1 MNINGINPIEE
12 HLKSNPGSV
21 DDALRGLREL
31 VSSIKSEPETW
42 ENGTL
47 ERYLEGMVRWLE
59 DMKDRVGDKPCW
71 ELFALMLEA
80 AKGYE

>member
-1 MNINGINPIEE
+1 MKLNPIEE
-12 HLKSNPGSV
+12 HLSANPGTV
-21 DDALRGLREL
+21 EDALRSLRGL
-31 VSSIKSEPETW
+31 VDSIKSEPEGW

-47 ERYLEGMVRWLE
+47 ERYLEGMTRWLE

-80 AKGYE
+80 AKVYE